1 MSKLDSIP
9 LIILVFSEGLGH
21 TPALLRCTKGEGV
34 LSKHQRTLGE
44 RTGPEDGAGPSLTS
58 YHVPGILHALLM
70 QFSRQARQWVFG
82 VNLSSFACLPS
93 VGAKGNRETN
103 KTEGGSLCGPVAT
116 MCRELK
122 RSINSNFCAAKSKV
136 KIKGVGEN
144 GNQKSEGDSSP
155 VCPTVKPGFG
165 SSLSGLGRLCPL
177 GLGGESQEARAGAWI
192 DRMGE
197 AWQPLFSMSWFLG
210 SRGLGAQ

>member
-1 MSKLDSIP
+1 
-9 LIILVFSEGLGH
+9 
-21 TPALLRCTKGEGV
+21 
-34 LSKHQRTLGE
+34 
-44 RTGPEDGAGPSLTS
+44 
-58 YHVPGILHALLM
+58 
-70 QFSRQARQWVFG
+70 
-82 VNLSSFACLPS
+82 
-93 VGAKGNRETN
+93 
-103 KTEGGSLCGPVAT
+103 

-210 SRGLGAQ
+210 SRGLGAQQKPRWVVQAFPASQAWALGPSGKAWVLWEAGRVCQGQDISGLFLLGGSLCSGSIKKSQKQHYGDHGVS